1 MKKIL
6 FVILVLLLIYSLDG
20 CIYDFIAPEKTTPVD
35 TTATISFASQ
45 IQPIFTE
52 NCILCHKTGNLTP
65 DLTSGNAYNQ
75 INSSKYINTASPAQS
90 LLYRRITSG
99 GGFTGHKTV
108 TSAQA
113 ALILAWI
120 QQGAKNN

>member
-6 FVILVLLLIYSLDG
+6 FVILGLILFCSLDG
-20 CIYDFIAPEKTTPVD
+20 CIYDFIAPEDTTPID
-35 TTATISFASQ
+35 TTTVISFATQ

-52 NCILCHKTGNLTP
+52 NCIMCHKTGNLTP

-75 INSSKYINTASPAQS
+75 INSSKYINTSSPAQS
-90 LLYRRITSG
+90 LLYRRITPG
-99 GGFTGHKTV
+99 GGFTGHKNV

-113 ALILAWI
+113 ALILIWI
-120 QQGAKNN
+120 RQGSKNN